1 MRAQIAIELD
11 ILPHVGAFEVVHV
24 FELFKVENYR
34 REEFFCRRW
43 QGPWGGA
50 IDLGSGSAGLL
61 AGELVGLL
69 FVAN

>member
-1 MRAQIAIELD
+1 MVMIREVPLWK
-11 ILPHVGAFEVVHV
+11 GA
-24 FELFKVENYR
+24 Y
-34 REEFFCRRW
+34 CW

-69 FVAN
+69 FAAN